1 MENFRQSIDFLFI
14 SVICSRSVAI
24 FDSMRKSG
32 WVFLVFCF
40 AFHLKAQQI
49 SFDQITNLP
58 VSGLKNPWAGGFNS
72 VQFFQLDLDGDARED
87 LVVFDRSAQHLK
99 TFLRNASG
107 SFTYSPGYQ
116 KRFPLI
122 ENWMNLLDYDGDG
135 DKDLFTSTPGGIQ
148 VYPNVGNNFPKSTGT
163 LKSTG
168 LNGLINI
175 YVSATDIPAIA
186 DIDGDGD
193 LDILAFESAGHFIT
207 YYENSGDL
215 KYVTKSLNWGN
226 FYLNDCQDITFGL
239 VPESVLSTQSTAAV
253 QHAGSTL
260 ALWDPDK
267 NGIYDLII
275 GHVNCS
281 SFLWMKNE
289 GTRTKPKFR
298 SADYNFPA
306 GSPHMVPSLASGSP
320 IDLDGDGFLDLMA
333 SSHLPD
339 LNPAL
344 ETASYYH
351 SEKGALVLK
360 TKAFLQEEMI
370 DVGDNASPVFYDVEG
385 DGDLDLLIGSASVN
399 YYENVNGTLTLK
411 TRDFLPLAG
420 ASGIQLQVV
429 NGRLMLYYIKGSA
442 VFYRVFS
449 GGQLGE
455 EKPLNVVSLRETPR
469 LYDINQDGSLE
480 LVVLDFLGGTRVY
493 DWSDLAKPYQ
503 RIETLFRGIAY
514 ADITGD
520 GNAEQ
525 ITLDASGY
533 VYVSGL
539 GLEVQRLPF
548 QVGQNAQIA
557 TADFN
562 RDGKMDIVVGLA
574 SGGVQLFQNTS
585 EISIPSEELY
595 VWPNPASAL
604 VNVRVKSSG
613 TLQWFDLLGRVLGGE
628 ISVNAGETLRIPA
641 PLPGAGNYLLKYESV
656 KGSATQKV
664 LILP

>member
-1 MENFRQSIDFLFI
+1 
-14 SVICSRSVAI
+14 
-24 FDSMRKSG
+24 MRKSR
-32 WVFLVFCF
+32 WIFLIFCF

-99 TFLRNASG
+99 TFLRNANG

-148 VYPNVGNNFPKSTGT
+148 VYPNVGNNFPKSMGT

-175 YVSATDIPAIA
+175 YVSASDIPAIA

-193 LDILAFESAGHFIT
+193 LDILAFESSGHFIT
-207 YYENSGDL
+207 YYENTGDL

-226 FYLNDCQDITFGL
+226 FFLNDCQDITFGV

-281 SFLWMKNE
+281 SFLLMKNE
-289 GTRTKPKFR
+289 GTRAKPKFR
-298 SADYNFPA
+298 NADYNFPA
-306 GSPHMVPSLASGSP
+306 SAPHTVPSLASGSP
-320 IDLDGDGFLDLMA
+320 IDLDSDGFLDLIA

-339 LNPAL
+339 LNPAM
-344 ETASYYH
+344 ETVSYYR
-351 SEKGALVLK
+351 SENGALVLK

-370 DVGDNASPVFYDVEG
+370 DVGDNASPVFFDVEG
-385 DGDLDLLIGSASVN
+385 DGDLDLVIGSNAIAL
-399 YYENVNGTLTLK
+399 YENVNGTLTLK
-411 TRDFLPLAG
+411 SRSFLPITG
-420 ASGIQLQVV
+420 AATIQLQVV
-429 NGRLMLYYIKGSA
+429 NGRLMLYYLKGSA
-442 VFYRVFS
+442 AFYRVYTS
-449 GGQLGE
+449 GLLGD
-455 EKPLNVVSLRETPR
+455 EKPLNVVSVRETPR
-469 LYDINQDGSLE
+469 LFDINQDGTLE
-480 LVVLDFLGGTRVY
+480 LVVLDYLGGTRVY
-493 DWSDLAKPYQ
+493 DWSDLSKPYQ

-514 ADITGD
+514 ADLTGD
-520 GNAEQ
+520 GNAER
-525 ITLDASGY
+525 ITLDASGS

-548 QVGQNAQIA
+548 QVGQNAQIS
-557 TADFN
+557 TTDFN
-562 RDGKMDIVVGLA
+562 RDGKVDIVVGLA

-585 EISIPSEELY
+585 DVTVPSEELY
-595 VWPNPASAL
+595 VWPNPASSL
-604 VNVRVKSSG
+604 INIRVKNAG
-613 TLQWFDLLGRVLGGE
+613 TLQWFDLSGRALGGA
-628 ISVNAGETLRIPA
+628 ISVDAGETLRIPA
-641 PLPGAGNYLLKYESV
+641 PLPGAGNYLLKYDSATGSV
-656 KGSATQKV
+656 TQKV
-664 LILP
+664 LLLP

>member
-1 MENFRQSIDFLFI
+1 
-14 SVICSRSVAI
+14 
-24 FDSMRKSG
+24 MRKSG
-32 WVFLVFCF
+32 WVILVFCF

-72 VQFFQLDLDGDARED
+72 VQFFLIDLDGDARED

-107 SFTYSPGYQ
+107 GFTYSPGYQ

-122 ENWMNLLDYDGDG
+122 ENWMNLVDYDGDG
-135 DKDLFTSTPGGIQ
+135 KKDLFTSTPGGIQ
-148 VYPNVGNNFPKSTGT
+148 VYPNVNNYFPKSLGT
-163 LKSTG
+163 LKSSG
-168 LNGLINI
+168 LNGLINM

-207 YYENSGDL
+207 FYENTGDL
-215 KYVTKSLNWGN
+215 KYVTKTLNWGN
-226 FYLNDCQDITFGL
+226 FYLNDCQDIAFNL
-239 VPESVLSTQSTAAV
+239 VPESIKQTQSTAAV
-253 QHAGSTL
+253 QHAGNTL

-267 NGIYDLII
+267 NGIFDLII
-275 GHVNCS
+275 GHVGCPGFI
-281 SFLWMKNE
+281 FLKNE
-289 GTRTKPKFR
+289 GTRDKPKFR
-298 SADYNFPA
+298 SSDYTFPA
-306 GSPHMVPSLASGSP
+306 SVPHTVPSLASGSP
-320 IDLDGDGFLDLMA
+320 IDLDGDGALDLMA

-344 ETASYYH
+344 ETASYYR
-351 SEKGALVLK
+351 SDNGALVLK
-360 TKAFLQEEMI
+360 TKAFLQEDMI
-370 DVGDNASPVFYDVEG
+370 DVGDNASPVFFDVEG
-385 DGDLDLLIGSASVN
+385 DGDLDLLIGSSTVTL
-399 YYENVNGTLTLK
+399 YENVNGTLTFK
-411 TRDFLPLAG
+411 SRDFLSIAG

-429 NGRLMLYYIKGSA
+429 NSRLMLYYLKGSA
-442 VFYRVFS
+442 VYYRVYS
-449 GGQLGE
+449 AGQLGE
-455 EKPLNVVSLRETPR
+455 EKALNVVSLRETPR
-469 LYDINQDGSLE
+469 LYDINQDGTLE
-480 LVVLDFLGGTRVY
+480 LVVLDYLGATRVY
-493 DWSDLAKPYQ
+493 DWSDLTKPYQ
-503 RIETLFRGIAY
+503 RLETAFRGIAY

-520 GNAEQ
+520 GNAER

-548 QVGQNAQIA
+548 QVGQNAQIS

-562 RDGKMDIVVGLA
+562 RDGKIDILVGLA
-574 SGGVQLFQNTS
+574 SGGVQLFQNNS
-585 EISIPSEELY
+585 DIIVPADELY

-613 TLQWFDLLGRVLGGE
+613 TLQWFDLSGRALGRE
-628 ISVNAGETLRIPA
+628 ISVDAGETLRIPA
-641 PLPGAGNYLLKYESV
+641 PLPGAGNYLLKYDSA
-656 KGSATQKV
+656 KGSVTQKV

>member
-1 MENFRQSIDFLFI
+1 M
-14 SVICSRSVAI
+14 A
-24 FDSMRKSG
+24 MRKRFII
-32 WVFLVFCF
+32 FLCLLSLS
-40 AFHLKAQQI
+40 LKAQQI
-49 SFDQITNLP
+49 SFDPITNLP
-58 VSGLKNPWAGGFNS
+58 VSGLKNPWAGGINS
-72 VQFFQLDLDGDARED
+72 VQFFPIDLDGDARED

-107 SFTYSPGYQ
+107 GFTYAPSFQ
-116 KRFPLI
+116 NRFPLI

-148 VYPNVGNNFPKSTGT
+148 VYPNVGNNFPKSLGT

-193 LDILAFESAGHFIT
+193 LDVLAFESAGHFIS
-207 YYENSGDL
+207 YYENIGDL
-215 KYVTKSLNWGN
+215 KFVTKSQNWGN

-239 VPESVLSTQSTAAV
+239 VPELIKQMQSTTAV

-260 ALWDPDK
+260 TLWDPDK

-281 SFLWMKNE
+281 SFIYMRNG
-289 GTRTKPKFR
+289 GTRSKPSFQA
-298 SADYNFPA
+298 ADYNFPA
-306 GSPHMVPSLASGSP
+306 GAPHTVPSLASGSS
-320 IDLDGDGFLDLMA
+320 IDLDGDGALDLVA

-339 LNPAL
+339 LNSAM
-344 ETASYYH
+344 ETTSFYR
-351 SEKGALVLK
+351 SENGALVLK

-370 DVGDNASPVFYDVEG
+370 DVGDNASPVFFDVEG
-385 DGDLDLLIGSASVN
+385 DGDLDLLIGSNAITL
-399 YYENVNGTLTLK
+399 YENVNGTLSLK
-411 TRDFLPLAG
+411 SRSFLPLTG
-420 ASGIQLQVV
+420 AANIQLQVV
-429 NGRLMLYYIKGSA
+429 NGRLMLYYLKSSVA
-442 VFYRVFS
+442 YYRVYAS
-449 GGQLGE
+449 GLLGD
-455 EKPLNVVSLRETPR
+455 EKPLNVVSVRETPR
-469 LYDINQDGSLE
+469 LYDTNQDGKLE
-480 LVVLDFLGGTRVY
+480 LVVLDYLGGTRVY

-514 ADITGD
+514 ADMTGD
-520 GNAEQ
+520 GKTER
-525 ITLDASGY
+525 ITLDASGS

-548 QVGQNAQIA
+548 QVGQNAQIS

-562 RDGKMDIVVGLA
+562 RDGKVDIVVGLA

-585 EISIPSEELY
+585 EVILPSEELY
-595 VWPNPASAL
+595 VWPNPASSFI
-604 VNVRVKSSG
+604 NIRVKNTG
-613 TLQWFDLLGRVLGGE
+613 TLHWFDLSGRALGSS
-628 ISVNAGETLRIPA
+628 ISVDAGETLRIPA
-641 PLPGAGNYLLKYESV
+641 PLPGAGNYLLKYDSASGSV
-656 KGSATQKV
+656 TQKV

>member
-351 SEKGALVLK
+351 SENGALVLK

-604 VNVRVKSSG
+604 VSVRVKSSG
-613 TLQWFDLLGRVLGGE
+613 TLQWFVL
-628 ISVNAGETLRIPA
+628 
-641 PLPGAGNYLLKYESV
+641 
-656 KGSATQKV
+656 
-664 LILP
+664 

>member
-1 MENFRQSIDFLFI
+1 MLCLLSL
-14 SVICSRSVAI
+14 S
-24 FDSMRKSG
+24 
-32 WVFLVFCF
+32 
-40 AFHLKAQQI
+40 LKAQQI
-49 SFDQITNLP
+49 SFDPIINLP
-58 VSGLKNPWAGGFNS
+58 VSGLKNPWAGGINS
-72 VQFFQLDLDGDARED
+72 VQFFPIDLDGDARED

-99 TFLRNASG
+99 TFLRNSSG
-107 SFTYSPGYQ
+107 GVTFSPGYQ

-148 VYPNVGNNFPKSTGT
+148 VYPNLGNNFPKSLGT

-207 YYENSGDL
+207 YYENTGDL
-215 KYVTKSLNWGN
+215 KYVTKSMNWGN
-226 FYLNDCQDITFGL
+226 FYLNDCQDIAFNV
-239 VPESVLSTQSTAAV
+239 VPESVLSTQSTEAV
-253 QHAGSTL
+253 QHAGNTL

-275 GHVNCS
+275 GHVGCPG
-281 SFLWMKNE
+281 FIFMKNE
-289 GTRTKPKFR
+289 GTRDKPKFR
-298 SADYNFPA
+298 NADYNFPA
-306 GSPHMVPSLASGSP
+306 GAPHTVPSLASGSP
-320 IDLDGDGFLDLMA
+320 IDIDGDGILDLIA

-344 ETASYYH
+344 ETASYYR
-351 SEKGALVLK
+351 SENGALVLK

-370 DVGDNASPVFYDVEG
+370 DVGDNASPVFFDVEG
-385 DGDLDLLIGSASVN
+385 DGDLDLLIGSASVTF
-399 YYENVNGTLTLK
+399 YENVNGALTLK

-420 ASGIQLQVV
+420 VSGIQLQVV
-429 NGRLMLYYIKGSA
+429 NGRLMLYYVKGSA
-442 VFYRVFS
+442 VFYRVYS

-480 LVVLDFLGGTRVY
+480 LLVLDYLGVTWVY
-493 DWSDLAKPYQ
+493 DWSDLSKPYQ
-503 RIETLFRGIAY
+503 RVETAFRGIAY

-520 GNAEQ
+520 GNSER
-525 ITLDASGY
+525 ITVDASGY

-548 QVGQNAQIA
+548 QVGQNAQIS

-562 RDGKMDIVVGLA
+562 RDGKIDIVVGLA
-574 SGGVQLFQNTS
+574 SGGVQLLQNTS
-585 EISIPSEELY
+585 DILIPSEDLY
-595 VWPNPASAL
+595 VWPNPASSL
-604 VNVRVKSSG
+604 INIRVKSSG
-613 TLQWFDLLGRVLGGE
+613 TLQWFDLSGRVLGGG
-628 ISVNAGETLRIPA
+628 ISVGAGETLRIPA

-656 KGSATQKV
+656 KGSVTQKV

>member
-1 MENFRQSIDFLFI
+1 MLCLLSL
-14 SVICSRSVAI
+14 S
-24 FDSMRKSG
+24 
-32 WVFLVFCF
+32 
-40 AFHLKAQQI
+40 LKAQQI

-72 VQFFQLDLDGDARED
+72 VQFFSIDLDEDGKLD

-99 TFLRNASG
+99 TFLKNAYG
-107 SFTYSPGYQ
+107 GFTYSPGYQ

-148 VYPNVGNNFPKSTGT
+148 VYPNLNNYFPKSTGT

-175 YVSATDIPAIA
+175 YVSASDIPAIA
-186 DIDGDGD
+186 DMDGDGD

-207 YYENSGDL
+207 YYENTGDL
-215 KYVTKSLNWGN
+215 KYVTKSQNWGN
-226 FYLNDCQDITFGL
+226 FLLNDCQDIAFIV

-253 QHAGSTL
+253 QHAGNTL
-260 ALWDPDK
+260 ALWDSDK

-275 GHVNCS
+275 GHVGCPG
-281 SFLWMKNE
+281 FIFMKNE
-289 GTRTKPKFR
+289 GTRNKPKFR
-298 SADYNFPA
+298 NADYNFPA
-306 GSPHMVPSLASGSP
+306 GVPHTVPSLASGSP
-320 IDLDGDGFLDLMA
+320 IDLDGDGFLDLIA

-351 SEKGALVLK
+351 SENGQLILK

-385 DGDLDLLIGSASVN
+385 DGDLDLLIGSSSVN
-399 YYENVNGTLTLK
+399 CYENVNGTLTFK
-411 TRDFLPLAG
+411 SRDFLPMTG

-429 NGRLMLYYIKGSA
+429 NGRLMLYYVKGSS
-442 VFYRVFS
+442 VFYRAYS

-455 EKPLNVVSLRETPR
+455 EKALNVVSLRETPR

-480 LVVLDFLGGTRVY
+480 LVVLDYLGGTRVY
-493 DWSDLAKPYQ
+493 DWSDLSKPYQ
-503 RIETLFRGIAY
+503 RIETAFRGIAY

-525 ITLDASGY
+525 ITIDASGY
-533 VYVSGL
+533 LYVSGL
-539 GLEVQRLPF
+539 GIEVQRLPF
-548 QVGQNAQIA
+548 QVGQNAQIS

-562 RDGKMDIVVGLA
+562 RDGKIDIVVGLA

-585 EISIPSEELY
+585 DIIVPSDELY

-613 TLQWFDLLGRVLGGE
+613 TLQWFDLSGRVLGGE

-641 PLPGAGNYLLKYESV
+641 PLPGAGNYLLKYDSA
-656 KGSATQKV
+656 KGSVTQKV

>member
-1 MENFRQSIDFLFI
+1 MLCLLSL
-14 SVICSRSVAI
+14 S
-24 FDSMRKSG
+24 
-32 WVFLVFCF
+32 
-40 AFHLKAQQI
+40 LKAQQI
-49 SFDQITNLP
+49 SFDQIINLP

-72 VQFFQLDLDGDARED
+72 VQFFSIDLDEDGKQD

-107 SFTYSPGYQ
+107 GFTYSPGYQ

-148 VYPNVGNNFPKSTGT
+148 VYPNLNNYFPKSTGT

-175 YVSATDIPAIA
+175 YVSASDIPAIA
-186 DIDGDGD
+186 DMDGDGD
-193 LDILAFESAGHFIT
+193 LDILAFESAGHFIS
-207 YYENSGDL
+207 YYENTGDL
-215 KYVTKSLNWGN
+215 KYATKSLNWGN
-226 FYLNDCQDITFGL
+226 FFLNDCQDIAFGL

-253 QHAGSTL
+253 QHAGNTL

-275 GHVNCS
+275 GHVGCPG
-281 SFLWMKNE
+281 FIFMKNE
-289 GTRTKPKFR
+289 GTRNKPRFR
-298 SADYNFPA
+298 NADFNFPA
-306 GSPHMVPSLASGSP
+306 SAPHTVPSLASGSP
-320 IDLDGDGFLDLMA
+320 IDLDGDGAMDLMA

-344 ETASYYH
+344 ETVSYYR
-351 SEKGALVLK
+351 SENGALVLK

-370 DVGDNASPVFYDVEG
+370 DVGDNASPVFFDVEG
-385 DGDLDLLIGSASVN
+385 DGDLDLLIGSASVTF
-399 YYENVNGTLTLK
+399 YENVNGTLSFK
-411 TRDFLPLAG
+411 SRDFLPLTG

-429 NGRLMLYYIKGSA
+429 NGRLMLYYVKGSS
-442 VFYRVFS
+442 VFFRVYS

-455 EKPLNVVSLRETPR
+455 EKALNVVSLRETPR
-469 LYDINQDGSLE
+469 LYDVNQDGSLE
-480 LVVLDFLGGTRVY
+480 LVVLDYLGGTRVY
-493 DWSDLAKPYQ
+493 DWSDLSKPYQ
-503 RIETLFRGIAY
+503 RIETAFRGIAY

-525 ITLDASGY
+525 ITIDASGY

-548 QVGQNAQIA
+548 QVGQNAQIS

-562 RDGKMDIVVGLA
+562 RDGKIDIIVGLA

-585 EISIPSEELY
+585 DIIVPSDELY
-595 VWPNPASAL
+595 VWPNPASSL
-604 VNVRVKSSG
+604 VNIRVKNTG
-613 TLQWFDLLGRVLGGE
+613 TLQWFDLSGRILGGE

-641 PLPGAGNYLLKYESV
+641 PLPGAGNYLLKYDSA
-656 KGSATQKV
+656 KGSVTQKV

>member
-1 MENFRQSIDFLFI
+1 M
-14 SVICSRSVAI
+14 A
-24 FDSMRKSG
+24 MRKRFII
-32 WVFLVFCF
+32 FLCLLSLS
-40 AFHLKAQQI
+40 LKAQQI

-99 TFLRNASG
+99 TFLRNANG

-148 VYPNVGNNFPKSTGT
+148 VYPNVGNNFPKSMGT

-175 YVSATDIPAIA
+175 YVSASDIPAIA

-193 LDILAFESAGHFIT
+193 LDVLAFESVGHFIT
-207 YYENSGDL
+207 YYENTGDL
-215 KYVTKSLNWGN
+215 KYVTKSQNWGN

-239 VPESVLSTQSTAAV
+239 TPESIKQTQSTAAV

-281 SFLWMKNE
+281 SFLLMKNE
-289 GTRTKPKFR
+289 GTRAKPKFR
-298 SADYNFPA
+298 NADYNFPA
-306 GSPHMVPSLASGSP
+306 SAPHTVPSLASGSP
-320 IDLDGDGFLDLMA
+320 IDLDSDGFLDLIA

-339 LNPAL
+339 LNPAM
-344 ETASYYH
+344 ETVSYYR
-351 SEKGALVLK
+351 SENGALVLK

-370 DVGDNASPVFYDVEG
+370 DVGDNASPVFFDVEG
-385 DGDLDLLIGSASVN
+385 DGDLDLVIGSNAIAL
-399 YYENVNGTLTLK
+399 YENVNGTLTLK
-411 TRDFLPLAG
+411 SRSFLPITG
-420 ASGIQLQVV
+420 AATIQLQVV
-429 NGRLMLYYIKGSA
+429 NGRLMLYYLKGSA
-442 VFYRVFS
+442 AFYRVYTS
-449 GGQLGE
+449 GLLGD
-455 EKPLNVVSLRETPR
+455 EKPLNVVSVRETPR
-469 LYDINQDGSLE
+469 LFDINQDGTLE
-480 LVVLDFLGGTRVY
+480 LVVLDYLGGTRVY
-493 DWSDLAKPYQ
+493 DWSDLSKPYQ
-503 RIETLFRGIAY
+503 RIETLFQGIAY
-514 ADITGD
+514 ADLTGD
-520 GNAEQ
+520 GNAER
-525 ITLDASGY
+525 ITLDASGS

-548 QVGQNAQIA
+548 QVGQNAQIS
-557 TADFN
+557 TTDFN
-562 RDGKMDIVVGLA
+562 RDGKVDIVVGLA

-585 EISIPSEELY
+585 DVTVPSEELY
-595 VWPNPASAL
+595 VWPNPASSL
-604 VNVRVKSSG
+604 INIRVKNAG
-613 TLQWFDLLGRVLGGE
+613 TLHWFDLSGRALGGA
-628 ISVNAGETLRIPA
+628 ISVDAGETLRIPA
-641 PLPGAGNYLLKYESV
+641 PLPGAGNYLLKYD
-656 KGSATQKV
+656 SATGSTSQKV

>member
-1 MENFRQSIDFLFI
+1 MLCILSL
-14 SVICSRSVAI
+14 S
-24 FDSMRKSG
+24 
-32 WVFLVFCF
+32 
-40 AFHLKAQQI
+40 LKAQQI

-72 VQFFQLDLDGDARED
+72 VQFFSIDLDGDSRED

-107 SFTYSPGYQ
+107 GFTYSPGYQ

-148 VYPNVGNNFPKSTGT
+148 VYPNLNNYFPKSTGT

-175 YVSATDIPAIA
+175 YVSASDIPAIA
-186 DIDGDGD
+186 DMDEDGD
-193 LDILAFESAGHFIT
+193 LDILAFESAGHFIS
-207 YYENSGDL
+207 YYENTGDL
-215 KYVTKSLNWGN
+215 KYATKSLNWGN
-226 FYLNDCQDITFGL
+226 FFLNDCQDIAFGL
-239 VPESVLSTQSTAAV
+239 VPESVLSTQSTSAV
-253 QHAGSTL
+253 QHAGNTL

-267 NGIYDLII
+267 NSIYDLII
-275 GHVNCS
+275 GHVGCPG
-281 SFLWMKNE
+281 FILMKNE
-289 GTRTKPKFR
+289 GTRNKPRFR
-298 SADYNFPA
+298 NADYNFPSNA
-306 GSPHMVPSLASGSP
+306 PHTVPSLASGSP
-320 IDLDGDGFLDLMA
+320 IDLDGDGAMDLMA

-344 ETASYYH
+344 ETVSYYR
-351 SEKGALVLK
+351 SENGALVLK

-385 DGDLDLLIGSASVN
+385 DGDLDLLIGSGSVTF
-399 YYENVNGTLTLK
+399 YENVNGTLSFK
-411 TRDFLPLAG
+411 SRDFLPLTG

-429 NGRLMLYYIKGSA
+429 NSRLMLYYLKGSA
-442 VFYRVFS
+442 VYYREYKS
-449 GGQLGE
+449 GVLSE
-455 EKPLNVVSLRETPR
+455 EMTLNVVSLRETPR
-469 LYDINQDGSLE
+469 LYDVNQDGSLE
-480 LVVLDFLGGTRVY
+480 LVVLDYLGGTRVY
-493 DWSDLAKPYQ
+493 DWSDLSKPYQ
-503 RIETLFRGIAY
+503 RIETAFRGIAY

-525 ITLDASGY
+525 ITIDASGY
-533 VYVSGL
+533 LYVSGL

-548 QVGQNAQIA
+548 QVGQNAQIT

-562 RDGKMDIVVGLA
+562 RDGKVDIVVGLA

-585 EISIPSEELY
+585 DIIVPSEELY

-604 VNVRVKSSG
+604 LNVRVKSSG
-613 TLQWFDLLGRVLGGE
+613 TLQWLDLSGRVLGGE

-656 KGSATQKV
+656 KGSVTQKV

>member
-1 MENFRQSIDFLFI
+1 M
-14 SVICSRSVAI
+14 
-24 FDSMRKSG
+24 
-32 WVFLVFCF
+32 VFCF

-49 SFDQITNLP
+49 SFEQITNLP

-72 VQFFQLDLDGDARED
+72 VQFFSIDLDGDARED

-107 SFTYSPGYQ
+107 GFTYSPGYQ

-135 DKDLFTSTPGGIQ
+135 DKDLFTSTLGGIQ
-148 VYPNVGNNFPKSTGT
+148 VYPNLNNYFPKSTGT

-175 YVSATDIPAIA
+175 YVSASDIPAIA
-186 DIDGDGD
+186 DMDGDGD
-193 LDILAFESAGHFIT
+193 LDILAFESAGHFIS
-207 YYENSGDL
+207 YYENTGDL
-215 KYVTKSLNWGN
+215 KYATKSLNWGN
-226 FYLNDCQDITFGL
+226 FFLNDCQDIAFGL

-253 QHAGSTL
+253 KHAGNTL

-275 GHVNCS
+275 GHVGCPG
-281 SFLWMKNE
+281 FIFMKNE
-289 GTRTKPKFR
+289 GTRDKPKFR
-298 SADYNFPA
+298 NADYNFPA
-306 GSPHMVPSLASGSP
+306 NAPHTVPSLASGSP
-320 IDLDGDGFLDLMA
+320 IDLDGDGSLDLIA

-344 ETASYYH
+344 ETVSYYR
-351 SEKGALVLK
+351 SENGALVLK

-370 DVGDNASPVFYDVEG
+370 DVGDNASPVFFDVEG
-385 DGDLDLLIGSASVN
+385 DGDLDLLIGSGSVTF
-399 YYENVNGTLTLK
+399 YENVNGTLSFK
-411 TRDFLPLAG
+411 SRDFLPLTG

-429 NGRLMLYYIKGSA
+429 NSRLMLYYLKGSA
-442 VFYRVFS
+442 VYYREYKS
-449 GGQLGE
+449 GVLSE
-455 EKPLNVVSLRETPR
+455 EMTLNVVSLRETPR

-480 LVVLDFLGGTRVY
+480 LVVLDYLGGTRVY
-493 DWSDLAKPYQ
+493 DWSDLSKPYQ
-503 RIETLFRGIAY
+503 RIETAFRGIAY

-525 ITLDASGY
+525 ITIDASGY
-533 VYVSGL
+533 LYVSGL

-548 QVGQNAQIA
+548 QVGQNAQIS

-562 RDGKMDIVVGLA
+562 RDGKIDIVVGLA

-585 EISIPSEELY
+585 DIIVPSDELY
-595 VWPNPASAL
+595 VWPNPASGL

-613 TLQWFDLLGRVLGGE
+613 TLQWFDLSGRVLDGG
-628 ISVNAGETLRIPA
+628 ISVGAGETLRIPA
-641 PLPGAGNYLLKYESV
+641 PLPGAGNYLLKYDSA
-656 KGSATQKV
+656 KGSVTQKV

>member
-1 MENFRQSIDFLFI
+1 MLCLLSL
-14 SVICSRSVAI
+14 S
-24 FDSMRKSG
+24 
-32 WVFLVFCF
+32 
-40 AFHLKAQQI
+40 LKAQQI
-49 SFDQITNLP
+49 SFDPIINLP
-58 VSGLKNPWAGGFNS
+58 VSGLKNPWAGGINS
-72 VQFFQLDLDGDARED
+72 VQFFPIDLDGDARED

-99 TFLRNASG
+99 TFLRNSSG
-107 SFTYSPGYQ
+107 GVTFSPGYQ

-148 VYPNVGNNFPKSTGT
+148 VYPNLGNNFPKSLGT

-186 DIDGDGD
+186 DMDGDGD

-207 YYENSGDL
+207 YYENTGDL
-215 KYVTKSLNWGN
+215 KYVTKSMNWGN
-226 FYLNDCQDITFGL
+226 FYLNDCQDIAFNV
-239 VPESVLSTQSTAAV
+239 VPESVLSTQSTEAV
-253 QHAGSTL
+253 QHAGNTL

-275 GHVNCS
+275 GHVGCPG
-281 SFLWMKNE
+281 FIFMKNE
-289 GTRTKPKFR
+289 GTRDKPKFR
-298 SADYNFPA
+298 NADYNFPA
-306 GSPHMVPSLASGSP
+306 GAPHTVPSLASGSP
-320 IDLDGDGFLDLMA
+320 IDIDGDGILDLIA

-344 ETASYYH
+344 ETASYYR
-351 SEKGALVLK
+351 SENGALVLK

-370 DVGDNASPVFYDVEG
+370 DVGDNASPVFFDVEG
-385 DGDLDLLIGSASVN
+385 DGDLDLLIGSASVTF
-399 YYENVNGTLTLK
+399 YENVNGALTLK

-420 ASGIQLQVV
+420 VSGIQLQVV
-429 NGRLMLYYIKGSA
+429 NGRLMLYYVKGSA
-442 VFYRVFS
+442 VFYRVYS

-480 LVVLDFLGGTRVY
+480 LLVLDYLGVTWVY
-493 DWSDLAKPYQ
+493 DWSDLSKPYQ
-503 RIETLFRGIAY
+503 RIETAFRGIAY

-520 GNAEQ
+520 GNSER
-525 ITLDASGY
+525 ITVDASGY

-548 QVGQNAQIA
+548 LVGQNAQIS

-562 RDGKMDIVVGLA
+562 RDGKIDIVVGLA

-585 EISIPSEELY
+585 DIIVPSEELY

-613 TLQWFDLLGRVLGGE
+613 TLQWFDLSGRALGGG
-628 ISVNAGETLRIPA
+628 ISVAAGETLRIPA
-641 PLPGAGNYLLKYESV
+641 PLPGAGNYLLKYESA
-656 KGSATQKV
+656 KGSVTQKV

>member
-1 MENFRQSIDFLFI
+1 MMRIRLIVLLFLL
-14 SVICSRSVAI
+14 SLS
-24 FDSMRKSG
+24 
-32 WVFLVFCF
+32 
-40 AFHLKAQQI
+40 LKAQQI

-72 VQFFQLDLDGDARED
+72 VQFFLIDLDGDARED

-107 SFTYSPGYQ
+107 GFTYSPGFQ

-122 ENWMNLLDYDGDG
+122 ENWMNLVDYDGDG
-135 DKDLFTSTPGGIQ
+135 KKDLFTSTPGGIQ
-148 VYPNVGNNFPKSTGT
+148 VYPNLNNYFPKSLGT
-163 LKSTG
+163 LKSSG
-168 LNGLINI
+168 LNGLINM

-207 YYENSGDL
+207 FYENTGDL

-226 FYLNDCQDITFGL
+226 FYLNDCQDIAFNL
-239 VPESVLSTQSTAAV
+239 VPESIKQTQSTAAV
-253 QHAGSTL
+253 QHAGNTL

-267 NGIYDLII
+267 NGIFDLII
-275 GHVNCS
+275 GHVGCPGFI
-281 SFLWMKNE
+281 FLKNE
-289 GTRTKPKFR
+289 GTRDKPKFR
-298 SADYNFPA
+298 SADYTFPA
-306 GSPHMVPSLASGSP
+306 SAPHTVPSLASGSP
-320 IDLDGDGFLDLMA
+320 IDLDGDGALDLMA

-344 ETASYYH
+344 ETASYYR
-351 SEKGALVLK
+351 SDNGALVLK
-360 TKAFLQEEMI
+360 TKAFLQEDMI
-370 DVGDNASPVFYDVEG
+370 DVGDNASPVFFDVEG
-385 DGDLDLLIGSASVN
+385 DGDLDLLIGSSTVTL
-399 YYENVNGTLTLK
+399 YENVNGTLTFK
-411 TRDFLPLAG
+411 SRDFLSIAG

-429 NGRLMLYYIKGSA
+429 NSRLMLYYLKGSA
-442 VFYRVFS
+442 VYYRVYS
-449 GGQLGE
+449 AGQLGE
-455 EKPLNVVSLRETPR
+455 EKALNVVSLRETPR
-469 LYDINQDGSLE
+469 LYDINQDGTLE
-480 LVVLDFLGGTRVY
+480 LVVLDYLGATRVY
-493 DWSDLAKPYQ
+493 DWSDLTKPYQ
-503 RIETLFRGIAY
+503 RLETAFRGIAY

-520 GNAEQ
+520 GNAER

-548 QVGQNAQIA
+548 QVGQNAQIS

-562 RDGKMDIVVGLA
+562 RDGKIDILVGLA
-574 SGGVQLFQNTS
+574 SGGVQLFQNNS
-585 EISIPSEELY
+585 DIIVPADELY

-613 TLQWFDLLGRVLGGE
+613 TLQWFDLSGRALSGG
-628 ISVNAGETLRIPA
+628 ISVDAGETLRIPT
-641 PLPGAGNYLLKYESV
+641 PLPGAGNYLLKYDSA
-656 KGSATQKV
+656 KGSVTQKV

>member
-1 MENFRQSIDFLFI
+1 
-14 SVICSRSVAI
+14 
-24 FDSMRKSG
+24 MRKSG
-32 WVFLVFCF
+32 WVFLVFCC

-58 VSGLKNPWAGGFNS
+58 VSGLKNPWAGGINS
-72 VQFFQLDLDGDARED
+72 VQFFPIDLDGDAQED

-99 TFLRNASG
+99 TFLRNSSSG
-107 SFTYSPGYQ
+107 FTYSPGYQ

-175 YVSATDIPAIA
+175 YVSASDIPAIA

-193 LDILAFESAGHFIT
+193 VDILAFESAGHFIT
-207 YYENSGDL
+207 YYENTGDL

-260 ALWDPDK
+260 GLWDPDK

-281 SFLWMKNE
+281 SFLFMKNE

-306 GSPHMVPSLASGSP
+306 GAPHSVPSLASGSP
-320 IDLDGDGFLDLMA
+320 IDLDSDGFLDLIA

-339 LNPAL
+339 LNPAM
-344 ETASYYH
+344 ETVSYYR
-351 SEKGALVLK
+351 SENGALVLK

-370 DVGDNASPVFYDVEG
+370 DVGDNASPVFFDV
-385 DGDLDLLIGSASVN
+385 DNDDDLDLLIGSASVTF
-399 YYENVNGTLTLK
+399 YENVNGVLSFK
-411 TRDFLPLAG
+411 SRDFLTLAG
-420 ASGIQLQVV
+420 ASSVQLQVV
-429 NGRLMLYYIKGSA
+429 NGRLMLYYVKGSS
-442 VFYRVFS
+442 VYYRAYS
-449 GGQLGE
+449 AGQLGE
-455 EKPLNVVSLRETPR
+455 EKALNVVSLRETPR

-480 LVVLDFLGGTRVY
+480 LVVLDYLGGTRVY
-493 DWSDLAKPYQ
+493 DWLDLAKPYQ
-503 RIETLFRGIAY
+503 RQETSFRGIAY

-520 GNAEQ
+520 GNAER
-525 ITLDASGY
+525 ITVDASGY
-533 VYVSGL
+533 LYVSGL

-548 QVGQNAQIA
+548 QVGQNAQIT

-562 RDGKMDIVVGLA
+562 RDGKLDIVVGLA

-585 EISIPSEELY
+585 DIIVPSEELY
-595 VWPNPASAL
+595 VWPNPSTSL
-604 VNVRVKSSG
+604 INIRVKNAGS
-613 TLQWFDLLGRVLGGE
+613 LHWFDLSGRALGGA
-628 ISVNAGETLRIPA
+628 ISVDAGETLRIPA
-641 PLPGAGNYLLKYESV
+641 PLPGAGNYLLKYESA
-656 KGSATQKV
+656 KGFVTQTV